1 MTAALPKTLPPSRY
15 PLLTGVVALGLVQ
28 AATLIGTAWLA
39 QRLLAAIV
47 SGSPPGDGQSNIP
60 ETVALLIV
68 LAAIGATCRWLERAG
83 GERLGN
89 RHVHDVRL
97 ALYDALAGA
106 AAKRNSHGINMIR
119 FSNDLNAL
127 RQWVALGI
135 ARTLSGGMFMAGV
148 IVAVALIDPRLA
160 LWLAVGVTVSAF
172 GLVLLG
178 RGFEQSVRQTRRRR
192 GGLATAVSDVLLNVP
207 HLKFFGRTTRERRR
221 LERLSTGLTD
231 ALETRALWIGALR
244 GFTDFAQR
252 GLLLLVLVYGAYA
265 LIAGRLD
272 VAGLLAAVGVAS
284 LAATP
289 LRDLSRVFEYWKSA
303 EVAREKLTAALVTRG
318 ESTPGDV
325 VRLRKGRGRLRLHDV
340 ECLPGAARLTAK
352 ARPGARIAIAGA
364 NGSGKTSLVNAI
376 AGITS
381 PAHGEIVLD
390 GTRTDRLSDRHR
402 RRAIGMASHRVPLV
416 PGSISKN
423 IRYRH
428 PGATPEAVAEAC
440 RLAGLEQLLE
450 RLPEGLKT
458 RLGQDGSGVS
468 AGEAARIKLAR
479 ALLDFPRL
487 LLLDEIEQGLDAS
500 GFRTLTN
507 CLETYPGTVVYAT
520 HDPTL
525 VAIADDVWSLGSR
538 SAAADVSNLTHLRSP
553 AS

>member
-1 MTAALPKTLPPSRY
+1 MTTTLPKTLPPSRY

-39 QRLLAAIV
+39 QRLLAEIV
-47 SGSPPGDGQSNIP
+47 GGGQSNIP

-68 LAAIGATCRWLERAG
+68 FAAVGATCRWLERAG

-135 ARTLSGGMFMAGV
+135 ARTLSGGLFMAGV
-148 IVAVALIDPRLA
+148 LLAVALIDPRLA
-160 LWLAVGVTVSAF
+160 LWLAVGVAVSAL

-178 RGFEQSVRQTRRRR
+178 RGFERSVRQTRRRR
-192 GGLATAVSDVLLNVP
+192 GGLATAVSDVLLHVP
-207 HLKFFGRTTRERRR
+207 HLRSFGRTTRERRR
-221 LERLSTGLTD
+221 LERLSSGLTD

-265 LIAGRLD
+265 LLTGRLD
-272 VAGLLAAVGVAS
+272 VAGLLAATGVAS

-303 EVAREKLTAALVTRG
+303 QVAREKLSAALAAPRTLAAEDR
-318 ESTPGDV
+318 
-325 VRLRKGRGRLRLHDV
+325 VRLRKGRGRLRLYDV
-340 ECLPGAARLTAK
+340 ECLPGATRLTAK
-352 ARPGARIAIAGA
+352 ARPGTRIAIAGA
-364 NGSGKTSLVNAI
+364 NGSGKTSLVNAV
-376 AGITS
+376 AGIVP
-381 PAHGEIVLD
+381 PASGQITLD
-390 GTRTDRLSDRHR
+390 GTRTDQLSDRHR

-416 PGSISKN
+416 PGSIGKN
-423 IRYRH
+423 VRYRN
-428 PGATPEAVAEAC
+428 PGAAPDAVLEAC
-440 RLAGLEQLLE
+440 RLAGLEALLE

-479 ALLDFPRL
+479 AVLDAPRL
-487 LLLDEIEQGLDAS
+487 LLLDEIEQGLDAE
-500 GFRTLTN
+500 GFRMLTR

-525 VAIADDVWSLGSR
+525 IAFADEVWSLDSR
-538 SAAADVSNLTHLRSP
+538 PATAGVSNLTHLRSP

>member
-1 MTAALPKTLPPSRY
+1 MTTVLPKTLPSSRY
-15 PLLTGVVALGLVQ
+15 PLLAGVVALGLIQ
-28 AATLIGTAWLA
+28 AGTLIGTAWLA

-47 SGSPPGDGQSNIP
+47 DGNGIGAGSIP
-60 ETVALLIV
+60 ETIV
-68 LAAIGATCRWLERAG
+68 LLVVFAAVGATCRWLERAG

-135 ARTLSGGMFMAGV
+135 ARTLSGGLFMAGV
-148 IVAVALIDPRLA
+148 LLAVALIDPRLA
-160 LWLAVGVTVSAF
+160 LWLGVGVAVSAL

-178 RGFEQSVRQTRRRR
+178 RGFEKSVRQTRRRR
-192 GGLATAVSDVLLNVP
+192 GGLATAVSDVLLHVP

-221 LERLSTGLTD
+221 LERLSTDLTE

-252 GLLLLVLVYGAYA
+252 ALLLLVLVYGAYA
-265 LIAGRLD
+265 LLAGRLD
-272 VAGLLAAVGVAS
+272 VAGLLAAIGVAS

-303 EVAREKLTAALVTRG
+303 QVAREKLGAALAAPRVSADEDR
-318 ESTPGDV
+318 
-325 VRLRKGRGRLRLHDV
+325 VRLRKGQGRLRLYDV
-340 ECLPGAARLTAK
+340 ECLPGATRLTAK
-352 ARPGARIAIAGA
+352 ARPGTRVAIAGA

-376 AGITS
+376 AGILPPVRGQIT
-381 PAHGEIVLD
+381 LD
-390 GTRTDRLSDRHR
+390 GTRTDQLSDRHR
-402 RRAIGMASHRVPLV
+402 RRAIGIASHRVPLV
-416 PGSISKN
+416 PGSIGKN

-428 PGATPEAVAEAC
+428 PGAAPDAVEEAC
-440 RLAGLEQLLE
+440 RLADLDALLE
-450 RLPEGLKT
+450 RLPSGLKT

-479 ALLDFPRL
+479 ALLDSPRL
-487 LLLDEIEQGLDAS
+487 LLFDEIEQGLDVD
-500 GFRTLTN
+500 GFRTLMR

-525 VAIADDVWSLGSR
+525 IAFADEVWSLDAR
-538 SAAADVSNLTHLRSP
+538 PATADVSNLTHFRNP